1 MSTPCNYPNYTYRE
15 PSELFVN
22 GSTIW
27 FQEGTT
33 QGDPLAMP
41 MYAFAIIPLI
51 QSLKSNI
58 LQVWYADDASAVGK
72 ISSLRDWWDKLST
85 IGPSFGCLTNPSK
98 IGPSFGCL
106 TNPSKTWLITKDH
119 HLDEAQSSF
128 SDTGVNITAEGR
140 PYLGAPIGS
149 EGFTNLYVFIF
160 LMFFL

>member
-1 MSTPCNYPNYTYRE
+1 MRLIFSTDPEIVSTPCNYPNYTYRE

-98 IGPSFGCL
+98 
-106 TNPSKTWLITKDH
+106 TWLITKDH

-149 EGFTNLYVFIF
+149 EGFTNLYVFVF
-160 LMFFL
+160 LFCFL